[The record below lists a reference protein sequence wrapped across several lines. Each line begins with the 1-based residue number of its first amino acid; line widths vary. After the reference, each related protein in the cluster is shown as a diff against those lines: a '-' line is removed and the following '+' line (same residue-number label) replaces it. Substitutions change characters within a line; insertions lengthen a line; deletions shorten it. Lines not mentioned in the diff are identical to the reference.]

1 MTRAIDDQRL
11 TLLALSARSGTPAEI
26 DAFTRACYADV
37 LRFTGYLTDAQSA
50 EDLTQETFL
59 RALRSLPR
67 FAGRSSAR
75 TWLLSI
81 ARRVVVDRH
90 RAASRR
96 PVVAGT
102 DDWERTIERSRP
114 AVSAGPEDYTV
125 LKSMLEELPA
135 ERREALLLTQVAGLS
150 YAEAAEALGCPI
162 GTVRSR
168 VARARSQLAGSL
180 RPA

>member
-1 MTRAIDDQRL
+1 MTRTIDDQRL
-11 TLLALSARSGTPAEI
+11 TLLALSARNGTPADF

-37 LRFTGYLTDAQSA
+37 LRFTGYLSDPQSA

-59 RALRSLPR
+59 RAMRSLPA

-81 ARRVVVDRH
+81 ARRVVIDRH
-90 RAASRR
+90 RASLRR

-102 DDWERTIERSRP
+102 DDWERAAERARRTAST
-114 AVSAGPEDYTV
+114 GPEDLTL
-125 LKSMLEELPA
+125 LKTMLDELPT
-135 ERREALLLTQVAGLS
+135 ERREALLLTQIVGLS

-168 VARARSQLAGSL
+168 VARARTELARAL
-180 RPA
+180 RPS